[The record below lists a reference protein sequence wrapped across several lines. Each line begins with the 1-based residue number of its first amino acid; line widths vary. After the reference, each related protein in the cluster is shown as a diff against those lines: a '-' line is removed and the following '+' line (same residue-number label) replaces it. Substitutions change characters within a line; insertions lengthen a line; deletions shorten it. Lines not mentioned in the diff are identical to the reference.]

1 MKNIVVGVTGASGI
15 LYAKRLL
22 EALKQAKAEVFL
34 IISDTART
42 VAKLEEVD
50 LSGYPVHYEENLDLE
65 AGIASGSFQF
75 DAMVIVPCSMKSLAQ
90 IANGYSTTLIARAAD
105 VCLKERD
112 PLILVPRETP
122 YSRVHRRQHARGPRC
137 RRPDPARPPAVY
149 TSRETLDGELQK
161 SCSCKVIHSHECSGF
176 SSAMTS
182 SGKQEHRSAIRP
194 T

>member
-1 MKNIVVGVTGASGI
+1 MKRIVVGVTGASGI

-22 EALKQAKAEVFL
+22 EALKQAKSEVFL
-34 IISDTART
+34 IISDTGRT

-50 LSGYPVHYEENLDLE
+50 LSGYPVHYEENFDLE

-105 VCLKERD
+105 VCLKERR

-122 YSRVHRRQHARGPRC
+122 YSRVHLVNMLAAHDAGALIL
-137 RRPDPARPPAVY
+137 PASPPLY
-149 TSRETLDGELQK
+149 TQPKTLDELADM
-161 SCSCKVIHSHECSGF
+161 IAARILDHLGI
-176 SSAMTS
+176 
-182 SGKQEHRSAIRP
+182 EHTIGTRWKE
-194 T
+194 